1 MKEIVRRTLIV
12 FWLAAIAGLVSN
24 AFRWGIFNL
33 ETWQIS
39 ALFIVPTWAL
49 QFILTGVVNP
59 LALTRKK
66 LEILSQGRNHAE

>member
-12 FWLAAIAGLVSN
+12 FWLAVITGLVYN
-24 AFRWGIFNL
+24 VTRWGLFDL

-39 ALFIVPTWAL
+39 ALFLLPVWAL

-59 LALTRKK
+59 IALIRKK
-66 LEILSQGRNHAE
+66 S

>member
-12 FWLAAIAGLVSN
+12 FWLAAITGIVYNVFRFGLLD
-24 AFRWGIFNL
+24 L

-39 ALFIVPTWAL
+39 ALFSAPVWAL

-59 LALTRKK
+59 FALVRTKY
-66 LEILSQGRNHAE
+66 